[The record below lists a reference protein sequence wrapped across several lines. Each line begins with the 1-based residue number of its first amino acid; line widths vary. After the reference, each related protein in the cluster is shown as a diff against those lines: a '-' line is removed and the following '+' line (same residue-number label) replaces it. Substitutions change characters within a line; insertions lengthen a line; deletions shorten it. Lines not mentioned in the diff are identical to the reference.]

1 MSTSIRN
8 GTNVV
13 IVAFAT
19 LLGTAGLV
27 SADPGKGL
35 RWSDHAFGPS
45 RTQVSRPVTQY
56 YYPTVPTT
64 SGVVTAPAATT
75 GQTITIRGADGV
87 VRTFPVQGGVVQ
99 QMPTQSTVMVQ
110 GADGV
115 IRSSPVTTGGTPG
128 ATVIIVP
135 CPDR

>member
-1 MSTSIRN
+1 MSTSPRN
-8 GTNVV
+8 WTNVV

-19 LLGTAGLV
+19 LLGSAGLV

-35 RWSDHAFGPS
+35 RWSDYAFGPS
-45 RTQVSRPVTQY
+45 RTQTSRPATQY
-56 YYPTVPTT
+56 YYSTVPTT
-64 SGVVTAPAATT
+64 SGIVTAPSTTT

-99 QMPTQSTVMVQ
+99 QMPTQSTVMIQ

-115 IRSSPVTTGGTPG
+115 IRSYPAATGGTPG
-128 ATVIIVP
+128 TTTIIVP
-135 CPDR
+135 CPRQ